1 MYSCLAGFVEAA
13 ETIEDAV
20 RREIFEESG
29 IRCTDVNYYM
39 TQPWPYPSSLMIG
52 CTARATNEDIVV
64 DRTELED
71 ARWFDRAEAHLDDQA
86 AASGRPRRAASVC
99 HCASFA
105 RTLGAWRAT
114 KPAHSG
120 NLTWRNRLTPD
131 LGSGTT
137 RNRHDGSGHE
147 LPRNAPKI
155 PPRILCIGMPVRD
168 LTFRVRACPAR
179 GSKENATH
187 FDEICGGNALNAAI
201 GIVRLGGRASI
212 CGPMGD
218 ARETSSRFIFDK
230 LAHEGIETKHIVHM
244 PGLVTPISAIMIDPS
259 GERTIVTFRDPE
271 LWKVQ
276 LPRADTLLED
286 CAAILTES
294 RCAEFCTDLCAE
306 ARRRGIP
313 VIVDV
318 DRAMSLREGL
328 LTASSHLVFSSEP
341 LQETAGDHRRRRGAE
356 EDRQADAFVPGGHPR
371 AREARSGSTSMA
383 NLQET
388 PAFPVHTVD
397 TLGAGDVFHG
407 AFALAITEKQELR
420 EALRFASAAAAL
432 KCTRFGGAF
441 AAPQRAEVEALL
453 AQGQARRPGLSWT

>member
-1 MYSCLAGFVEAA
+1 MNF
-13 ETIEDAV
+13 
-20 RREIFEESG
+20 
-29 IRCTDVNYYM
+29 
-39 TQPWPYPSSLMIG
+39 
-52 CTARATNEDIVV
+52 
-64 DRTELED
+64 
-71 ARWFDRAEAHLDDQA
+71 
-86 AASGRPRRAASVC
+86 
-99 HCASFA
+99 
-105 RTLGAWRAT
+105 
-114 KPAHSG
+114 
-120 NLTWRNRLTPD
+120 
-131 LGSGTT
+131 
-137 RNRHDGSGHE
+137 HDK
-147 LPRNAPKI
+147 APKI

-168 LTFRVRACPAR
+168 LTFRVSGVPAR

-187 FDEICGGNALNAAI
+187 FEEICGGNALNAAI

-218 ARETSSRFIFDK
+218 VRDASDRYILDK

-244 PGLVTPISAIMIDPS
+244 PRLVTPISAIMIDPS

-271 LWKVQ
+271 LWKVH
-276 LPRADTLLED
+276 LPPSKTLLDD

-306 ARRRGIP
+306 AVRRGIP

-328 LTASSHLVFSSEP
+328 LNASSHLVFSSEP
-341 LQETAGDHRRRRGAE
+341 LQETADIADDAKALHKIAKLTKSFLAGTRGPQGTIWLDE
-356 EDRQADAFVPGGHPR
+356 N
-371 AREARSGSTSMA
+371 GSI
-383 NLQET
+383 QET

-420 EALRFASAAAAL
+420 QALRFASAAAAL

-453 AQGQARRPGLSWT
+453 SQNQRADRARTDP

>member
-1 MYSCLAGFVEAA
+1 M
-13 ETIEDAV
+13 
-20 RREIFEESG
+20 
-29 IRCTDVNYYM
+29 TDSRMN
-39 TQPWPYPSSLMIG
+39 
-52 CTARATNEDIVV
+52 
-64 DRTELED
+64 
-71 ARWFDRAEAHLDDQA
+71 F
-86 AASGRPRRAASVC
+86 
-99 HCASFA
+99 
-105 RTLGAWRAT
+105 
-114 KPAHSG
+114 
-120 NLTWRNRLTPD
+120 
-131 LGSGTT
+131 
-137 RNRHDGSGHE
+137 HD
-147 LPRNAPKI
+147 NAPKI

-168 LTFRVRACPAR
+168 LTFRVSGVPAR

-187 FDEICGGNALNAAI
+187 YEEICGGNALNAAI

-218 ARETSSRFIFDK
+218 VRDTSDRYILDK
-230 LAHEGIETKHIVHM
+230 LAHEGIETKHVVRM

-276 LPRADTLLED
+276 LPPIETLLDD

-294 RCAEFCTDLCAE
+294 RCAEFCTELCAE
-306 ARRRGIP
+306 AVRRGIP

-328 LTASSHLVFSSEP
+328 LNASSHLVFSSEP
-341 LQETAGDHRRRRGAE
+341 LQETADIADDAKALHKIAKLTKSFLAGTRGPQGTIWLDE
-356 EDRQADAFVPGGHPR
+356 NQ
-371 AREARSGSTSMA
+371 TI
-383 NLQET
+383 QET

-420 EALRFASAAAAL
+420 QALRFASAAAAL

-441 AAPQRAEVEALL
+441 AAPQRTEVEALL
-453 AQGQARRPGLSWT
+453 NQDHGAAPTRANP

>member
-1 MYSCLAGFVEAA
+1 MTDPAMNFHAA
-13 ETIEDAV
+13 
-20 RREIFEESG
+20 
-29 IRCTDVNYYM
+29 
-39 TQPWPYPSSLMIG
+39 
-52 CTARATNEDIVV
+52 
-64 DRTELED
+64 
-71 ARWFDRAEAHLDDQA
+71 
-86 AASGRPRRAASVC
+86 
-99 HCASFA
+99 
-105 RTLGAWRAT
+105 
-114 KPAHSG
+114 
-120 NLTWRNRLTPD
+120 
-131 LGSGTT
+131 
-137 RNRHDGSGHE
+137 
-147 LPRNAPKI
+147 APKI
-155 PPRILCIGMPVRD
+155 PPRILCVGIPVRD
-168 LTFRVRACPAR
+168 LTFRVGGVPAR

-218 ARETSSRFIFDK
+218 ARETSSRYIFDK

-244 PGLVTPISAIMIDPS
+244 PGLVTPISAVMVDPS

-271 LWKVQ
+271 LWKVH
-276 LPRADTLLED
+276 LPSTDMLLED

-294 RCAEFCTDLCAE
+294 RCAGFCTDLCAE

-313 VIVDV
+313 VVVDV

-341 LQETAGDHRRRRGAE
+341 LQETADVTDDG
-356 EDRQADAFVPGGHPR
+356 QALKKIAKLTHVVPGGDAR
-371 AREARSGSTSMA
+371 AAGHDLARRSTA
-383 NLQET
+383 NLQQT

-407 AFALAITEKQELR
+407 AFALAITEGQDIPS
-420 EALRFASAAAAL
+420 ALRFASAAAAL

-453 AQGQARRPGLSWT
+453 SQGQPAGPGPDRPIGACLRRIFYI

>member
-1 MYSCLAGFVEAA
+1 MDEPMNFHAA
-13 ETIEDAV
+13 
-20 RREIFEESG
+20 
-29 IRCTDVNYYM
+29 
-39 TQPWPYPSSLMIG
+39 
-52 CTARATNEDIVV
+52 
-64 DRTELED
+64 
-71 ARWFDRAEAHLDDQA
+71 
-86 AASGRPRRAASVC
+86 
-99 HCASFA
+99 
-105 RTLGAWRAT
+105 
-114 KPAHSG
+114 
-120 NLTWRNRLTPD
+120 
-131 LGSGTT
+131 
-137 RNRHDGSGHE
+137 
-147 LPRNAPKI
+147 APKI
-155 PPRILCIGMPVRD
+155 PPRILCVGIPVRD
-168 LTFRVRACPAR
+168 LTFRVSGVPAR

-218 ARETSSRFIFDK
+218 ARETSSRFIFEK
-230 LAHEGIETKHIVHM
+230 LAHEGIETKHIIHM
-244 PGLVTPISAIMIDPS
+244 PGLVTPISTVMVDPS

-271 LWKVQ
+271 LWKVH
-276 LPRADTLLED
+276 LPSTEMLLED

-313 VIVDV
+313 VVVDV

-341 LQETAGDHRRRRGAE
+341 LQETADVTDDGQALKKIAKLTPSFLAGTRGPKGTIWLDE
-356 EDRQADAFVPGGHPR
+356 QG
-371 AREARSGSTSMA
+371 

-407 AFALAITEKQELR
+407 AFALAITENQDIPS
-420 EALRFASAAAAL
+420 ALRFASAAAAL

-441 AAPQRAEVEALL
+441 AAPQRAEVEELL
-453 AQGQARRPGLSWT
+453 SHGQAARAVRTDQ